1 MEKIELEG
9 LEQESISNEILEQLK
24 AITELLDD
32 MNLHLINIETKLW
45 E

>member
-1 MEKIELEG
+1 MEKIELEDI
-9 LEQESISNEILEQLK
+9 EQESISNEILEQLK
-24 AITELLDD
+24 AITELLAD